1 MMISGR
7 KAPFLVG
14 ILLLAVALLAC
25 GASAMPEIGDSSSD
39 EFAATA
45 QSQSQTADEVTR
57 EAVVTQKEAEEASLE
72 LRVQPEPAGVSGARG
87 PLGPQGAPGQDGASG
102 VQVSFE
108 QVAQAVQNRIIVRTV
123 TMSLVVADV
132 AESVDRIAGV
142 AVNFDGWVVSTDRS
156 TGHDA
161 FVAIRVPAHKLD
173 DVVLQLRELAT
184 KVDYEISNSQDVTD
198 EYVDTES
205 RLRSLEATEQSLL
218 ELLGR
223 AGSVEDALEVQRSLA
238 ELQAEIEAM
247 KGRIRFLQQT
257 SAFSLINVNLKLSP
271 ATMSVDAGLDQTFS
285 VGQVARFRAN
295 FAPPPGLDDFT
306 FTWDFGDGTGQ
317 VTGSGTAP
325 RPEGDG
331 RVTATVNHVYDDD
344 RDSPFIVQLELTG
357 RGDTLSAEGADTLIA
372 TVTKIPT
379 IEVFTREF
387 RAVEEGQA
395 AEYVGSFTRPEG
407 LGDLQYRWDFGDGSP
422 VVTGVPEAGA
432 TRAVINHI
440 FSDYR
445 SRPYD
450 VTLTVTAQSEAGE
463 VLGSSSSTVR
473 VTESRGLIIGGWSA
487 GATGKTAI
495 RALSVVMQGLGT
507 LLIWFAIFSPVW
519 LIGGGIFYL
528 IVRLRRILRQRNPV
542 NEDPFQERPQDNARP
557 ETT

>member
-25 GASAMPEIGDSSSD
+25 GASAMPEIGDPSSD
-39 EFAATA
+39 EYAATA
-45 QSQSQTADEVTR
+45 QSQSQTADEVTS
-57 EAVVTQKEAEEASLE
+57 EAVVTQKEVEEASLE

-87 PLGPQGAPGQDGASG
+87 PLGPEGAPGQDGASG

-184 KVDYEISNSQDVTD
+184 KVDHEISNSQDVTD

-285 VGQVARFRAN
+285 VGQVARFRAT

-372 TVTKIPT
+372 TVTRIPT

-432 TRAVINHI
+432 TRAVINHV

-528 IVRLRRILRQRNPV
+528 IVRLRRTWRQRNPV

>member
-39 EFAATA
+39 EYPAMAQL
-45 QSQSQTADEVTR
+45 QSQKADEVIR
-57 EAVVTQKEAEEASLE
+57 EVVVTQEEAEEASLE
-72 LRVQPEPAGVSGARG
+72 PGVPPEPAGPAGARG
-87 PLGPQGAPGQDGASG
+87 PIGSQGELGEDSAQS

-247 KGRIRFLQQT
+247 KGRIRYLQET
-257 SAFSLINVNLKLSP
+257 SAFSLVNVNLKLSP
-271 ATMSVDAGLDQTFS
+271 ATMSVDAGPDQTFS

-306 FTWDFGDGTGQ
+306 FTWDFGDGTGP

-344 RDSPFIVQLELTG
+344 RDSPFIVQLALTG
-357 RGDTLSAEGADTLIA
+357 RGDTLSAEGDDTLIA

-387 RAVEEGQA
+387 RAVEEGQE

-432 TRAVINHI
+432 TRAAISHV

-445 SRPYD
+445 SRRYD

-463 VLGSSSSTVR
+463 VVGSSSSTVR

-507 LLIWFAIFSPVW
+507 LLIWLAIFSPVW
-519 LIGGGIFYL
+519 LIGGGIVYL
-528 IVRLRRILRQRNPV
+528 IVRLRRTWRQRNLV

>member
-1 MMISGR
+1 MR
-7 KAPFLVG
+7 
-14 ILLLAVALLAC
+14 
-25 GASAMPEIGDSSSD
+25 
-39 EFAATA
+39 
-45 QSQSQTADEVTR
+45 R
-57 EAVVTQKEAEEASLE
+57 
-72 LRVQPEPAGVSGARG
+72 
-87 PLGPQGAPGQDGASG
+87 
-102 VQVSFE
+102 
-108 QVAQAVQNRIIVRTV
+108 
-123 TMSLVVADV
+123 
-132 AESVDRIAGV
+132 
-142 AVNFDGWVVSTDRS
+142 
-156 TGHDA
+156 
-161 FVAIRVPAHKLD
+161 
-173 DVVLQLRELAT
+173 
-184 KVDYEISNSQDVTD
+184 
-198 EYVDTES
+198 
-205 RLRSLEATEQSLL
+205 
-218 ELLGR
+218 
-223 AGSVEDALEVQRSLA
+223 
-238 ELQAEIEAM
+238 
-247 KGRIRFLQQT
+247 
-257 SAFSLINVNLKLSP
+257 
-271 ATMSVDAGLDQTFS
+271 
-285 VGQVARFRAN
+285 
-295 FAPPPGLDDFT
+295 
-306 FTWDFGDGTGQ
+306 
-317 VTGSGTAP
+317 
-325 RPEGDG
+325 
-331 RVTATVNHVYDDD
+331 
-344 RDSPFIVQLELTG
+344 
-357 RGDTLSAEGADTLIA
+357 
-372 TVTKIPT
+372 
-379 IEVFTREF
+379 
-387 RAVEEGQA
+387 GQA

>member
-25 GASAMPEIGDSSSD
+25 GASAMPEIGDPSSD
-39 EFAATA
+39 EYAATA
-45 QSQSQTADEVTR
+45 QSQSQTADEVTS

-87 PLGPQGAPGQDGASG
+87 PLGPEGAPGQDGASG

-184 KVDYEISNSQDVTD
+184 KVDHEISNSQDVTD

-285 VGQVARFRAN
+285 VGQVARFRAT

-372 TVTKIPT
+372 TVTRIPT

-432 TRAVINHI
+432 TRAVINHV

-528 IVRLRRILRQRNPV
+528 IVRLRRTWRQRNPV

>member
-25 GASAMPEIGDSSSD
+25 GSSAMSEIGDPSSD
-39 EFAATA
+39 EYAATA
-45 QSQSQTADEVTR
+45 KSQSQTADEVTR

-87 PLGPQGAPGQDGASG
+87 PLGPQGAPGQDGASS

-432 TRAVINHI
+432 TRAVINHV

-463 VLGSSSSTVR
+463 VVGSSSSTVR

-542 NEDPFQERPQDNARP
+542 NEDPFQERPQDNARR